1 VGLARRASAAERQA
15 GSPAD
20 ATGVE
25 GELARIKRMRDAAAT
40 RERTAQARSQAA
52 APVEEE
58 CEPSTS
64 QRSSYP
70 SVPPSVEAAVQAPS
84 ANAFAALVAF
94 SLLAASA
101 ALCIAGMLVFYIA
114 RWVSETSVWL
124 AALAATTFSGFANT
138 AAAFCIAGLLHIT
151 IAGLHVFWDRR
162 NSSRLGGHCIR
173 RSTLCRHLRGLV
185 ARSAKLMERC
195 SDGVGD
201 QGAEDV
207 L

>member
-1 VGLARRASAAERQA
+1 MEAVTALVQQGAKVAKSGIGETPLQLSVRLGHQQMQQVLR
-15 GSPAD
+15 
-20 ATGVE
+20 
-25 GELARIKRMRDAAAT
+25 ELARIKRIMRDAAA
-40 RERTAQARSQAA
+40 REHRAGEIAGGGA
-52 APVEEE
+52 VEEE

-70 SVPPSVEAAVQAPS
+70 SAPPSVEAAVQAPS

-173 RSTLCRHLRGLV
+173 RSTLSPRGF
-185 ARSAKLMERC
+185 
-195 SDGVGD
+195 
-201 QGAEDV
+201 
-207 L
+207 